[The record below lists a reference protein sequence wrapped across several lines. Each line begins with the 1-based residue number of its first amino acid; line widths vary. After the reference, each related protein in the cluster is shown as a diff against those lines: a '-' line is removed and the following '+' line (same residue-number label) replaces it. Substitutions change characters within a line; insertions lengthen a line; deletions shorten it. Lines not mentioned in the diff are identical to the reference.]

1 MILRLKNWFFICF
14 TLLSLPAFS
23 QTSDLANS
31 IASIEISQGHIRET
45 IPGTTISS
53 AYLTI
58 RNTHNEAL
66 KLIAVT
72 SEVSPRLELHQHS
85 MTDNGMMKMRQVPHI
100 VIPANSEVTLK
111 PSGLHIMIF
120 ELTKGLMAGE
130 QIPLTFIFEN
140 QQIVTVTLPV
150 QSIKMHQHHH

>member
-1 MILRLKNWFFICF
+1 MILRLKSWFFVFC

-23 QTSDLANS
+23 QNSDLKGV
-31 IASIEISQGHIRET
+31 EISQGYIRET
-45 IPGTTISS
+45 IPGTSISS

-58 RNTHNEAL
+58 RNTHQQAL

-72 SEVSPRLELHQHS
+72 SKVSPRLELHQHS
-85 MTDNGMMKMRQVPHI
+85 MTDSGMMKMRQVPYI
-100 VIPANSEVTLK
+100 MIPANSEVTLK

-120 ELTKGLMAGE
+120 ELTKGLMADE

-140 QQIVTVTLPV
+140 QQVVNITLPV
-150 QSIKMHQHHH
+150 QSIKQRHHHHH

>member
-1 MILRLKNWFFICF
+1 MILRLKKLVFCFF

-23 QTSDLANS
+23 ENS
-31 IASIEISQGHIRET
+31 VLEGVEISQGHIRET
-45 IPGTTISS
+45 IPGTSISS

-58 RNTHNEAL
+58 RNTHQQAL

-72 SEVSPRLELHQHS
+72 SKVSPRLELHQHS
-85 MTDNGMMKMRQVPHI
+85 MTESGMMKMRQVPYI
-100 VIPANSEVTLK
+100 MIPANSEVTLE

-130 QIPLTFIFEN
+130 QVPLNFIFEN
-140 QQIVTVTLPV
+140 QKVVNITLPV
-150 QSIKMHQHHH
+150 QSIKQRHHHHH

>member
-1 MILRLKNWFFICF
+1 MILRLKSWFFVFF

-23 QTSDLANS
+23 GYSVFEGVQ
-31 IASIEISQGHIRET
+31 ISQGHIRET
-45 IPGTTISS
+45 IPGTSISS

-58 RNTHNEAL
+58 RNTHQQAL

-72 SEVSPRLELHQHS
+72 SKVSPRLELHEHS
-85 MTDNGMMKMRQVPHI
+85 MTESGMMKMRQVPYI
-100 VIPANSEVTLK
+100 LIPANSEVTLE

-130 QIPLTFIFEN
+130 QVSLNLIFEN
-140 QQIVTVTLPV
+140 QKIVNITLPV
-150 QSIKMHQHHH
+150 QSIKQRHHHHH